1 MNIRKKADYSAMYFA
16 LDTAMVIMQ
25 RRYLFRKR
33 RMNLAIMQSAINMY

>member
-1 MNIRKKADYSAMYFA
+1 MNIRKMADYSAMYFA